1 MLPPNGDKRRHQR
14 QKSVTPFA
22 YRVPPASPAIQIGI
36 IADISDS
43 GMCIYS
49 DSNHNEGEIIEI
61 RSPLPVSYLL
71 AAVKWAKKDAT
82 DHCKMGLMFIKTAR
96 KPHGFQAWG

>member
-1 MLPPNGDKRRHQR
+1 MLPANGDKRRHQR

-22 YRVPPASPAIQIGI
+22 YRVPPDAHAIQIGI

-49 DSNHNEGEIIEI
+49 DSNHNKGEVIEI
-61 RSPLPVSYLL
+61 RSSLPVSYLW
-71 AAVKWAKKDAT
+71 AAVIWAKKDAA
-82 DHCKMGLMFIKTAR
+82 DFYKIGLMFIE
-96 KPHGFQAWG
+96 